1 MTGLTDAAMRDILAE
16 AETIAVVGHSD
27 NPART
32 SYQIA
37 GYLRRAG
44 YRVYAV
50 NPTVEAIDGEK
61 SYATV
66 ADLPET
72 VDIVDVF
79 RRSEYLPDVVEDAIN
94 AGAPVVWT
102 QLGVVDEDAADRATD
117 AGLDMVMNRCIKVEH
132 ARLVR

>member
-1 MTGLTDAAMRDILAE
+1 MTDLTDATIRDILAE
-16 AETIAVVGHSD
+16 AKTIAVVGHSN

-44 YRVYAV
+44 YKVYPV
-50 NPTVEAIDGEK
+50 NPTVETIDGEK

-102 QLGVVDEDAADRATD
+102 QLGVVDEDAAARATD
-117 AGLDMVMNRCIKVEH
+117 AGLAVVMNRCIKVDH
-132 ARLVR
+132 ARLIR

>member
-1 MTGLTDAAMRDILAE
+1 MTDLTDATIRDILAE
-16 AETIAVVGHSD
+16 AKTIAVVGHSD

-44 YRVYAV
+44 YKVYPV
-50 NPTVEAIDGEK
+50 NPTVETIDGEK

-102 QLGVVDEDAADRATD
+102 QLGVVDEDAAARATD
-117 AGLDMVMNRCIKVEH
+117 AGLAVVMNRCIKVDH
-132 ARLVR
+132 ARLIR